1 MRHSESTFKMGIF
14 QFTPKG
20 KDIHA
25 NWKKVES
32 ATNET
37 AGAGAE
43 LLLLPELWATG
54 PLGEADRY
62 LAHEIPELLSE
73 LKTLA
78 EKNGIHVVGTLPELA
93 ADESGEKLFNTTYV
107 IGPDNIFHTYRKIHL
122 FAPMGED
129 HVFSPGTDPVALW
142 IPFKRS
148 ELGLGLITCFDLRFP
163 EIVRHLVYL
172 GVDLVL
178 LSALWPLSRR
188 RHLELLMESRA
199 VESQCFL
206 AGANAW
212 GMLGDTEFGGGSE
225 IIGPRGEIL
234 AKASD
239 RETILLAELDMDEIH
254 SVRQDFFTAH
264 APRSWWPKAN
274 PKILDLPS
282 LSAAVNR
289 RRKAGQ
295 KMVFTNGCFDILH
308 AGHVSYLE
316 SARHMGDYLVVGLNS
331 DKSVRKIKGPG
342 RPVNHEAMRAHV
354 LAGLAAVDYV
364 VIFDDPTP
372 LHLIQTIIPNILVK
386 GADWKEKDIVGAET
400 VKNAGGRIARIP
412 FVYDTSTSRIL
423 KLPQLFT
430 SLLRNR

>member
-62 LAHEIPELLSE
+62 LAHEIPELLPE

-331 DKSVRKIKGPG
+331 DESVRKIKGPG

-423 KLPQLFT
+423 KLP
-430 SLLRNR
+430 

>member
-239 RETILLAELDMDEIH
+239 RETIVLAELDMDEIH

-423 KLPQLFT
+423 KLP
-430 SLLRNR
+430 

>member
-54 PLGEADRY
+54 PLGEADGY

-274 PKILDLPS
+274 TKILDLPS

-423 KLPQLFT
+423 KLP
-430 SLLRNR
+430 

>member
-54 PLGEADRY
+54 PLGEADGY

-239 RETILLAELDMDEIH
+239 RETIVLAELDMDEIH

-423 KLPQLFT
+423 KLP
-430 SLLRNR
+430 

>member
-239 RETILLAELDMDEIH
+239 RETIVLAELDMDEIH

>member
-1 MRHSESTFKMGIF
+1 MGIF

-54 PLGEADRY
+54 PLGEADGY

-423 KLPQLFT
+423 KLP
-430 SLLRNR
+430 

>member
-54 PLGEADRY
+54 PLGEADGY

-239 RETILLAELDMDEIH
+239 RETIVLAELDMDEIH

-274 PKILDLPS
+274 TKILDLPS

-386 GADWKEKDIVGAET
+386 GADLKEKDIVGAET

-423 KLPQLFT
+423 KLP
-430 SLLRNR
+430 

>member
-1 MRHSESTFKMGIF
+1 MGIF

-239 RETILLAELDMDEIH
+239 RETIVLAELDMDEIH

-423 KLPQLFT
+423 KLP
-430 SLLRNR
+430 

>member
-32 ATNET
+32 ATSET

-62 LAHEIPELLSE
+62 LAHEIPDLLSK
-73 LKTLA
+73 LKILA
-78 EKNGIHVVGTLPELA
+78 EKKGIHVVGTLPELA
-93 ADESGEKLFNTTYV
+93 TDESGEKIFNTTYV

-122 FAPMGED
+122 FAPMEED

-142 IPFKRS
+142 IPFRRS

-163 EIVRHLVYL
+163 ELARHLVYL

-188 RHLELLMESRA
+188 HHLELLMESRA

-212 GMLGDTEFGGGSE
+212 GMLGDTEFGGGSQ

-239 RETILLAELDMDEIH
+239 RETIVLAELNMNEIH
-254 SVRQDFFTAH
+254 SARQDFFTAH

-316 SARHMGDYLVVGLNS
+316 SARHLGDYLVVGLNS
-331 DKSVRKIKGPG
+331 DKSVREIKGPG
-342 RPVNHEAMRAHV
+342 RPVSHEAMRAHV

-372 LHLIQTIIPNILVK
+372 LHLIQTVIPNILVK

-400 VKNAGGRIARIP
+400 VKNAGGRVARIP
-412 FVYDTSTSRIL
+412 FVYDISTSRIL
-423 KLPQLFT
+423 KLP
-430 SLLRNR
+430 

>member
-423 KLPQLFT
+423 KLP
-430 SLLRNR
+430 

>member
-331 DKSVRKIKGPG
+331 DESVRKIKGPG

-423 KLPQLFT
+423 KLP
-430 SLLRNR
+430 

>member
-78 EKNGIHVVGTLPELA
+78 EKNGIHVIGTLPELA

-239 RETILLAELDMDEIH
+239 RETIVLAELDMDEIH

-423 KLPQLFT
+423 KLP
-430 SLLRNR
+430 

>member
-239 RETILLAELDMDEIH
+239 RETIVLAELDMDEIH

-331 DKSVRKIKGPG
+331 DESVRKIKGPG

>member
-62 LAHEIPELLSE
+62 LAHEIPELLPE

-274 PKILDLPS
+274 TKILDLPS

-423 KLPQLFT
+423 KLP
-430 SLLRNR
+430 

>member
-54 PLGEADRY
+54 PLGEADGY

-78 EKNGIHVVGTLPELA
+78 EKNGIHVIGTLPELA

-239 RETILLAELDMDEIH
+239 RETIVLAELDMDEIH

-423 KLPQLFT
+423 KLP
-430 SLLRNR
+430 

>member
-62 LAHEIPELLSE
+62 LAHKIPELLSE

-239 RETILLAELDMDEIH
+239 RETIVLAELDMDEIH

-423 KLPQLFT
+423 KLP
-430 SLLRNR
+430 

>member
-1 MRHSESTFKMGIF
+1 MGIF

-107 IGPDNIFHTYRKIHL
+107 IGPDNIFHTYRKIQL

-239 RETILLAELDMDEIH
+239 RETIVLAELDMDEIH

-423 KLPQLFT
+423 KLP
-430 SLLRNR
+430 

>member
-107 IGPDNIFHTYRKIHL
+107 IGPDNIFHTYRKIQL

-239 RETILLAELDMDEIH
+239 RETIVLAELDMDEIH

-423 KLPQLFT
+423 KLP
-430 SLLRNR
+430 

>member
-1 MRHSESTFKMGIF
+1 
-14 QFTPKG
+14 
-20 KDIHA
+20 
-25 NWKKVES
+25 
-32 ATNET
+32 
-37 AGAGAE
+37 
-43 LLLLPELWATG
+43 
-54 PLGEADRY
+54 
-62 LAHEIPELLSE
+62 
-73 LKTLA
+73 
-78 EKNGIHVVGTLPELA
+78 
-93 ADESGEKLFNTTYV
+93 
-107 IGPDNIFHTYRKIHL
+107 
-122 FAPMGED
+122 
-129 HVFSPGTDPVALW
+129 
-142 IPFKRS
+142 
-148 ELGLGLITCFDLRFP
+148 
-163 EIVRHLVYL
+163 
-172 GVDLVL
+172 
-178 LSALWPLSRR
+178 
-188 RHLELLMESRA
+188 
-199 VESQCFL
+199 
-206 AGANAW
+206 
-212 GMLGDTEFGGGSE
+212 
-225 IIGPRGEIL
+225 
-234 AKASD
+234 
-239 RETILLAELDMDEIH
+239 MDEIH

>member
-54 PLGEADRY
+54 PLGEADGY

-239 RETILLAELDMDEIH
+239 RETIVLAELDMDEIH

-274 PKILDLPS
+274 TKILDLPS

-423 KLPQLFT
+423 KLP
-430 SLLRNR
+430 